1 MSRRFTN
8 LIQLAIERFE
18 IEDDFLLLSEALSI
32 GQIQDQLKQKGVDVT
47 KYDSKHYLFLL
58 ALLNSDLNL
67 DVYSHITSNIK
78 DQGLLNRILGSTVD
92 RRSNTPTVDVDA
104 INRIAHNTNN
114 IEEIKRILDSVN
126 QNRQAAAPVASQENK
141 EKSLQDS
148 ATRFKKEIERTLSE
162 KYGSPD
168 VIKILNFI
176 DDLIEE
182 QKKKLPNDRLVH
194 NYSYALPLASYF
206 YNIPPGGDHINKLEN
221 LLLNLFPRYMADND
235 IREKKVIFQAPYNTN
250 FYEFSNY
257 LYKYLRDKKFKD
269 GKGSDLMKDW
279 VFRNEDVTVYA
290 GTVPDVQQSIR
301 RCVKYG
307 KGVNPKY
314 GLCISGS
321 SAASFYC
328 TYRFDTKYRKS
339 LTTYFVYF
347 NKNEDIRKYNSE
359 FFLFESFYNAYE
371 NDEITYQFNPGAGN
385 PGETKIT
392 PEAAFQKYPMLK
404 APFDEGVFKILPVTT
419 EEKERYD
426 KIQSASIHNLT
437 NVEDLI
443 DWIESKDPTLNSENL
458 NLIQSKFPEGF
469 TYVLDFYFKRR
480 ADFAE
485 DHITNTHMNNGGT
498 LVSYVFRD
506 TDRFFVKNPEIQKR
520 YDKFKESLKPKEI
533 FLMMNSGGLVN
544 ADYFEGVLTYYPNL
558 IDSSIDQYIKARE
571 QTWEPKTNSDLYNH
585 VYKQLNIFFDKHPEF
600 KEKYKTQISD
610 FILKEM
616 ELKVNAGEYLTSDFL
631 EKFNELYPDRIEG
644 YLDQY
649 INKRIEIYFRDEPST
664 DLDTFIFDRIQSFLV
679 KHDKLERYK
688 PSRELRVKELEYVLG
703 AGLLLSTGFLT
714 KLKQDYPDLVTET
727 LDRYLARRKQSYIDN
742 STTYTSIYELIYR
755 DLYYGMDTFM
765 KNERE
770 IRKRY
775 IKYEEELIL
784 HSIQLVRSNI
794 IYESDLDVIKDDY
807 PDILEKY
814 LEIYLNAK
822 IAFTSSIKYNSE
834 FNQYVANGVGYHQ
847 EDMNDVF
854 IDPFVLKR
862 LKPFLNKNPELA
874 EKVKPL
880 TEKLQLVYDYN
891 KILLGSQI
899 IDSDSAESLKKE
911 YGDEKFIKLF
921 DAYLDS
927 RISKLQQ
934 DIDTIIRGGDIR
946 SVSIII
952 PKCDIEEYIF
962 SPLRKFFH
970 YNPQIAKDYRNL
982 QRDLKSKVFDYCGEP
997 EHIFDSNYH
1006 NFNEN
1011 DWYLTSGWL
1020 QDVKNRF
1027 PEILQKG
1034 LDLYITQKLSS
1045 KNVNRYMVD
1054 DDADDYY
1061 DRRKSI
1067 HVNVESE
1074 VFKRIKEFEEQN
1086 KSLFEKYI
1094 PQRMAYIKRH
1104 IDIMG
1109 FKDLLNS
1116 AYFFRLEETF
1126 RPTFY
1131 RVIFK
1136 QYIDRKLQFMQD
1148 RKSRQDEMGN
1158 KEHFD
1163 DDYRDVKDK
1172 DLYGYIFDPLEEFI
1186 QAHPDLIQNYG
1197 EKTKDI
1203 KYQFLIN
1210 YLTDP
1215 EVSADIE
1222 RKALKYLRYLNNN
1235 EEDNTPIY
1243 SRILAELID
1252 SFDKITLKPNYAIEA
1267 VEEFYKKIKD
1277 KNIVKQIFRS
1287 RRNTEFLYNVFTSDM
1302 HNVVLT
1308 SDNYSYGVSG
1318 IHKLIQNKTKIKKLK
1333 ESNPNSFYKM
1343 VNEIEPD
1350 LVDKVL
1356 EENLYS
1362 IINTN
1367 TNITFYRILQTFFK
1381 SPYNLYAYIES
1392 NKKLNDLFYRV
1403 LSSRISQ
1410 VNLSGIFED
1419 STQYMIQ
1426 RFFEYVQKHPD
1437 HEESN
1442 IFKSA
1447 IEHDQKQIERFK
1459 KEIET
1464 HNNIIDHK
1472 YLTIAFF
1479 KNPPDLSNSVIN
1491 STYSSSSLIKIKS
1504 VYPIESL
1511 KFLPKASAK
1520 YCMID
1525 IRDCTLKNNIDF
1537 LPENTEH
1544 ITLDGVT
1551 VSSDKELISKGIIG
1565 KFTGLDLRNIIGL
1578 KTLKG
1583 LNEIKQ
1589 KINLKIIKCKD
1600 LISLKGSP
1608 QKVNGMEIT
1617 GCDNL
1622 KNFKGGPLEAESVT
1636 VNSMRGLVNFVG
1648 IARANTYNLYYN
1660 RINSFKGLP
1669 NDINILKITDSISNK
1684 NLIRKS
1690 YSYFPNRINWLSASS
1705 MQDEGKKT
1713 YSRYLFSRILDVFP
1727 SYIGNINEYIP
1738 YLSHPH
1744 NDESIKNFRGDKTG
1758 NSYLDRLIDIYTKNF
1773 NKFKNKPQEDKESF
1787 ERIIQKRTPS
1797 KQDELEAIEKKQ
1809 DKAAEKEKK
1818 KRLKKESVD
1827 VIPFHNLMDN
1837 IISNIVTSFKV
1848 YK

>member
-1 MSRRFTN
+1 MSRRFAN

-32 GQIQDQLKQKGVDVT
+32 GQIEDQLKQKGVDVT

-67 DVYSHITSNIK
+67 DVYTHITSNIK

-114 IEEIKRILDSVN
+114 IGEIVRILNSVN
-126 QNRQAAAPVASQENK
+126 QNRQAAAPVASEEDK
-141 EKSLQDS
+141 AKSIEDS
-148 ATRFKKEIERTLSE
+148 ATRFKKEIERGLKE
-162 KYGSPD
+162 KFTVEEEYNYI
-168 VIKILNFI
+168 IKII
-176 DDLIEE
+176 YGLIEN
-182 QKKKLPNDRLVH
+182 QKKLRPNDRLVQ
-194 NYSYALPLASYF
+194 NYSYAIPMASYF
-206 YNIPPGGDHINKLEN
+206 LNFPEN
-221 LLLNLFPRYMADND
+221 QELTRLGRLLYDLFPRYMADDD
-235 IREKKVIFQAPYNTN
+235 IREKKIIFQAPYNTN

-269 GKGSDLMKDW
+269 DKGSDLMKDW

-290 GTVPDVQQSIR
+290 GTVSNPQQSVR

-321 SAASFYC
+321 SAASHYAN
-328 TYRFDTKYRKS
+328 YRYETSPRNS

-347 NKNEDIRKYNSE
+347 NKTEDIRKYNSD
-359 FFLFESFYNAYE
+359 FFLFEPFYDAHK
-371 NDEITYQFNPGAGN
+371 DKEITYQFNPGVGN
-385 PGETKIT
+385 PGERRIS
-392 PEAAFQKYPMLK
+392 PEAAFEKYPMLK
-404 APFDEGVFKILPVTT
+404 APFDEGVFKVLPVTE
-419 EEKERYD
+419 EEKAQYD
-426 KIQSASIHNLT
+426 KIKRAEIESLSSA
-437 NVEDLI
+437 EDLI
-443 DWIESKDPTLNSENL
+443 DWIEMKDPLLDSSKL
-458 NLIQSKFPEGF
+458 SLIRRKFPEGF
-469 TYVLDFYFKRR
+469 TYALDFYFKRR
-480 ADFAE
+480 VDFAE
-485 DHITNTHMNNGGT
+485 DNITNTYINNGGT
-498 LVSYVFRD
+498 LESHVFKD
-506 TDRFFVKNPEIQKR
+506 TARFFSDNPELLKR
-520 YDKFKESLKPKEI
+520 YDKFRESLKSKEI
-533 FLMMNSGGLVN
+533 SLMMNSGGQVN
-544 ADYFEGVLTYYPNL
+544 ADYFEMVLKDYPNL
-558 IDSSIDQYIKARE
+558 IDRSIDQYITARE
-571 QTWEPKTNSDLYNH
+571 QSWEPRTNSDLYTH
-585 VYKQLNIFFDKHPEF
+585 IYKQLNTFFDKHPEF

-631 EKFNELYPDRIEG
+631 EKFNESYPDRIDG
-644 YLDQY
+644 YLDRY
-649 INKRIEIYFRDEPST
+649 INKRTEMYFSEQPST
-664 DLDTFIFDRIQSFLV
+664 DLDNFIFDRILHFIV
-679 KHDKLERYK
+679 DHDKFDIYK
-688 PSRELRVKELEYVLG
+688 PSRELRIKEIEYILG
-703 AGLLLSTGFLT
+703 EGLIFGTGFLT
-714 KLKQDYPDLVTET
+714 RLKSDYPDLVIET
-727 LDRYLARRKQSYIDN
+727 LDRYLTKRKQSYLDN
-742 STTYTSIYELIYR
+742 STRYTSINELVYK

-775 IKYEEELIL
+775 IKYEEEMILNSIGLI
-784 HSIQLVRSNI
+784 RSDVV
-794 IYESDLDVIKDDY
+794 YERDLNVIKEEY

-814 LEIYLNAK
+814 LEIYLNK
-822 IAFTSSIKYNSE
+822 KTLYISSVKYDNE
-834 FNQYVANGVGYHQ
+834 HDVYYVAGTDSGWSH
-847 EDMNDVF
+847 EDIMETF
-854 IDPFVLKR
+854 IDPFALR
-862 LKPFLNKNPELA
+862 QIKPFLNKNPELA
-874 EKVKPL
+874 EKLKPL
-880 TEKLQLVYDYN
+880 TEKLQLAYDFN
-891 KILLGSQI
+891 KIVLSGNV
-899 IDSDSAESLKKE
+899 IDSDEAESLKKE
-911 YGDEKFIKLF
+911 YGYEKFIKLF
-921 DAYLDS
+921 DTYLDN
-927 RISKLQQ
+927 RIVKCQG
-934 DIDTIIRGGDIR
+934 DFADVIRAGNER
-946 SVSIII
+946 RNPV
-952 PKCDIEEYIF
+952 PKGDIEEYIF
-962 SPLRKFFH
+962 NPLRKFFH

-982 QRDLKSKVFDYCGEP
+982 QRDLKLKAFDYCGEP
-997 EHIFDSNYH
+997 ENIFNSNYH
-1006 NFNEN
+1006 HFDEN

-1034 LDLYITQKLSS
+1034 LDLYITQKLNAE
-1045 KNVNRYMVD
+1045 NVNRYMD
-1054 DDADDYY
+1054 NDYY
-1061 DRRKSI
+1061 DRKSI

-1086 KSLFEKYI
+1086 KSLFEKYKA
-1094 PQRMAYIKRH
+1094 QRMAYIKRH
-1104 IDIMG
+1104 VDIMG
-1109 FKDLLNS
+1109 FKDLLDS
-1116 AYFFRLEETF
+1116 SYFFRLEETF

-1136 QYIDRKLQFMQD
+1136 RYIDRKLKFIED
-1148 RKSRQDEMGN
+1148 RKFKNDEMGH

-1197 EKTKDI
+1197 EKTNDI

-1215 EVSADIE
+1215 EVSTNIE
-1222 RKALKYLRYLNNN
+1222 RKALKYISHLNNN

-1243 SRILAELID
+1243 SRILEELLN
-1252 SFDKITLKPNYAIEA
+1252 SFDKASFRASSAIEA
-1267 VEEFYKKIKD
+1267 VEEFYTKIKD
-1277 KNIVKQIFRS
+1277 KNTLKQIFRS
-1287 RRNTEFLYNVFTSDM
+1287 ERNIKFLYNVFTSDM
-1302 HNVVLT
+1302 HNVVLR
-1308 SDNYSYGVSG
+1308 SDDYSYGVSG
-1318 IHKLIQNKTKIKKLK
+1318 IHKLIQNKIKISKLK

-1367 TNITFYRILQTFFK
+1367 TNITFYRILQIFFK

-1403 LSSRISQ
+1403 LRSSNISQ
-1410 VNLSGIFED
+1410 VNLYGIFEN
-1419 STQYMIQ
+1419 STEYMIQ
-1426 RFFEYVQKHPD
+1426 RFFEYIQKHPD

-1447 IEHDQKQIERFK
+1447 IEHDQKQIEKFK

-1472 YLTIAFF
+1472 YLAIAFF
-1479 KNPPDLSNSVIN
+1479 KNPPDLSNCILN
-1491 STYSSSSLIKIKS
+1491 STYSSFSSIKIKS
-1504 VYPIESL
+1504 IYPIESL

-1537 LPENTEH
+1537 LPENTEN
-1544 ITLDGVT
+1544 ISLDGVT
-1551 VSSDKELISKGIIG
+1551 VSSDKDLIAKGITDKIIG
-1565 KFTGLDLRNIIGL
+1565 VTLNDVKGL

-1583 LNEIKQ
+1583 LNNINKR
-1589 KINLKIIKCKD
+1589 KINLKITRCKD
-1600 LISLKGSP
+1600 LVSLEGSP
-1608 QKVNGMEIT
+1608 QKVNSMEI
-1617 GCDNL
+1617 GICDNL
-1622 KNFKGGPLEAESVT
+1622 KNFKGGPLESINSVT
-1636 VNSMRGLVNFVG
+1636 VSSMNGLVNFVG
-1648 IARANTYNLYYN
+1648 IPRSGQYSLSYN

-1669 NDINILKITDSISNK
+1669 NHINSLKIIDSISNK

-1713 YSRYLFSRILDVFP
+1713 YSRYLFSRILNVFP
-1727 SYIGNINEYIP
+1727 SYIGNIQDHIP

-1744 NDESIKNFRGDKTG
+1744 NDETIINNFRGDKTG

-1773 NKFKNKPQEDKESF
+1773 NKYKNKEQEDKESF

-1797 KQDELEAIEKKQ
+1797 KQDELESIEKKQ
-1809 DKAAEKEKK
+1809 DKATEREKK